1 MLFIHYRWFDKSIQF
16 IVASDGTA
24 GINFEHSWG
33 DGVAV
38 IRLFNNI
45 YEETTQ
51 RPRPL
56 TTPSSPAPLP
66 ERLDFELTD
75 GVRSAIELGRT
86 TINELANSLSVNTM
100 RYEKY
105 GKNYLKSKKLSPDG
119 VCQLAFQIAYY
130 CQYKV
135 SPSTYESCSTAG
147 FRHGRTETIRPASVP
162 TMKCAMAFEP
172 NSGDIICY
180 IN

>member
-1 MLFIHYRWFDKSIQF
+1 M
-16 IVASDGTA
+16 
-24 GINFEHSWG
+24 NFEHSWG

-38 IRLFNNI
+38 IRLFNDI
-45 YEETTQ
+45 YEETTR

-56 TTPSSPAPLP
+56 TPPTSPAPLP

-75 GVRSAIELGRT
+75 GVRSAIELGRS
-86 TINELANSLSVNTM
+86 TINELGNSISVNTM
-100 RYEKY
+100 QYERY

-119 VCQLAFQIAYY
+119 VCQLSFQLAYY
-130 CQYKV
+130 RQYKT

-172 NSGDIICY
+172 NSGDIKCF